1 MITEHT
7 DLYAEY
13 LKIKVKHTR
22 YESKAERKI
31 DSLQK
36 EIDEL
41 KTRHK
46 KEVAKLRLELIALKR
61 EAAPERTYNQSN
73 EDVIQKAADFVGCSV
88 TDLKGKWRLHEIVI
102 ARHILFYYFRYEKGL
117 KLMEISRLFNRDHS
131 TVVHAIKNVHNY
143 LSSEKMYP
151 KENQLFNYLKNE
163 QQ

>member
-13 LKIKVKHTR
+13 LKIKVKYTR
-22 YESKAERKI
+22 YENKAERKI

-36 EIDEL
+36 EIEQL
-41 KTRHK
+41 KDRHK

-61 EAAPERTYNQSN
+61 EVAPKRTYNQSN

>member
-22 YESKAERKI
+22 YENKAERKI

-36 EIDEL
+36 EIEQL

-73 EDVIQKAADFVGCSV
+73 GMREIEKRTGIPLHSIFNRLMNAKN
-88 TDLKGKWRLHEIVI
+88 LIKYENYGKYQSYCEALTEKEAI
-102 ARHILFYYFRYEKGL
+102 ARVGRH
-117 KLMEISRLFNRDHS
+117 D
-131 TVVHAIKNVHNY
+131 
-143 LSSEKMYP
+143 SESHQSHGY
-151 KENQLFNYLKNE
+151 
-163 QQ
+163 

>member
-13 LKIKVKHTR
+13 LKIKVKYTR

-61 EAAPERTYNQSN
+61 EAAPERTYTQSN
-73 EDVIQKAADFVGCSV
+73 EDI
-88 TDLKGKWRLHEIVI
+88 I
-102 ARHILFYYFRYEKGL
+102 AEGRRFCR
-117 KLMEISRLFNRDHS
+117 M
-131 TVVHAIKNVHNY
+131 
-143 LSSEKMYP
+143 
-151 KENQLFNYLKNE
+151 
-163 QQ
+163 

>member
-13 LKIKVKHTR
+13 LKIKVKYTR

-36 EIDEL
+36 EIEQL

-61 EAAPERTYNQSN
+61 EAAPERTYTQSN
-73 EDVIQKAADFVGCSV
+73 EDIIEKAADFVGCSV
-88 TDLKGKWRLHEIVI
+88 TDLKGKWR
-102 ARHILFYYFRYEKGL
+102 FMK
-117 KLMEISRLFNRDHS
+117 
-131 TVVHAIKNVHNY
+131 
-143 LSSEKMYP
+143 
-151 KENQLFNYLKNE
+151 
-163 QQ
+163 

>member
-1 MITEHT
+1 MITETT
-7 DLYAEY
+7 DMYAEY
-13 LKIKVKHTR
+13 LKMKAAYTR
-22 YESKAERKI
+22 HKNKSSIEVDALRAELERTN
-31 DSLQK
+31 
-36 EIDEL
+36 E
-41 KTRHK
+41 RHK
-46 KEVAKLRLELIALKR
+46 KELAKLRLELIALKR
-61 EAAPERTYNQSN
+61 EAAPERTYTQSN